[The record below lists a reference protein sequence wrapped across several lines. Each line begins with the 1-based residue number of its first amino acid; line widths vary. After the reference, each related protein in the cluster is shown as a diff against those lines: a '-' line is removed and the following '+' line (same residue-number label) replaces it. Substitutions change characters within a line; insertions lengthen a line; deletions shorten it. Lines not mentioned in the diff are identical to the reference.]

1 MVTTVRLTP
10 RVAARSRLD
19 GSRSPARSTPPV
31 TAAWSWADIWTASGA
46 AAARSTTTGRPDG
59 KVVIRNFSMIGYL
72 RQSTCRLGYGIM
84 STETTPLS
92 STPRTT
98 LRRHRERGQADRAA
112 LYEVLD
118 AGLICHFGV
127 VADGDPVV
135 LPTAYGREG
144 DTLYLHGSSANGAF
158 WAADGQRVC
167 VTVTHMDGLVAARSV
182 FSHSVNYRSAV
193 IFGTATIVTDEDER
207 WQALRLIT
215 DHLIPGRWAAARQPT
230 TKEMAATAVLSLP
243 LAEASV
249 KVRTGMPADEP
260 EDYDL
265 DVWAGVLPI
274 SVTFGAPVPDP
285 QLRAEIPLPAHI
297 RDRAS

>member
-1 MVTTVRLTP
+1 
-10 RVAARSRLD
+10 
-19 GSRSPARSTPPV
+19 
-31 TAAWSWADIWTASGA
+31 
-46 AAARSTTTGRPDG
+46 
-59 KVVIRNFSMIGYL
+59 
-72 RQSTCRLGYGIM
+72 M

-92 STPRTT
+92 GTPSTT
-98 LRRHRERGQADRAA
+98 LRRHRERGQTDRTA

-118 AGLICHFGV
+118 TGLICHFGV
-127 VADGDPVV
+127 VADGAPVV
-135 LPTAYGREG
+135 LPTAYGRDG

-158 WAADGQRVC
+158 RTADGQRIC

-193 IFGTATIVTDEDER
+193 IFGTATIVKDEDER

-243 LAEASV
+243 LTEASV
-249 KVRTGMPADEP
+249 KVRTGMPGDEA
-260 EDYDL
+260 EDREL
-265 DVWAGVLPI
+265 DVWAGVLPV
-274 SVTFGAPVPDP
+274 SVTFGEPIPDP
-285 QLRAEIPLPAHI
+285 ELRQEIPLPPHI